1 MGFKMKKDLWG
12 LYNSAESATRQGN
25 SSATPITK
33 KASPFK
39 MNAAL
44 VSGAA
49 DVGMSGGFNNVA
61 GAIEKPSLS
70 EKQQVIYKEP
80 AKVPPPPFD
89 EGKAADL
96 EEETDLQEETEAVEE
111 SDEFYDNFELEV

>member
-25 SSATPITK
+25 SPATPITQK
-33 KASPFK
+33 SSPFK
-39 MNAAL
+39 MNATL
-44 VSGAA
+44 VEGAGL
-49 DVGMSGGFNNVA
+49 VGMSAGFNNVA

-70 EKQQVIYKEP
+70 EKQQIVYKEP

-89 EGKAADL
+89 EGKADDL
-96 EEETDLQEETEAVEE
+96 DEDNDLQEELAVGEE
-111 SDEFYDNFELEV
+111 SEEFYENFELEE

>member
-25 SSATPITK
+25 SSATPITQK
-33 KASPFK
+33 SSPFK

-44 VSGAA
+44 VEGAGI
-49 DVGMSGGFNNVA
+49 VGMSAGFNNVA

-70 EKQQVIYKEP
+70 EKQQTVYKEP
-80 AKVPPPPFD
+80 AKVPPPPLD

-96 EEETDLQEETEAVEE
+96 EEDTDLQEETEAIEE
-111 SDEFYDNFELEV
+111 SQEFYDNFELEV